1 MFGKL
6 SISHKLFAG
15 FGFLL
20 AVLAGIA
27 GFSYVATLTSSGQF
41 SEYRATARTSVAY
54 GDIAQ
59 KITTA
64 RLQTMKFRATR
75 DPATLDEVRQIVAD
89 IEAKLDYLEAFEL
102 DASERELLVSLHTQ
116 AKDYLAGFGE
126 AVALQDVRNELVRDK
141 FQPLGVDLRKKIT
154 EIMETAYRDSDPT
167 AAFYSGRVQQHLLLA
182 RYYGQEFLL
191 VNSEKAKGRFV
202 EEVDAAKREMETLL
216 SELQNPARQK
226 LASETMA
233 GLIEMQQLFDQVSET
248 ISARN
253 SIYAQK
259 LDQTGPSITSAAIGK
274 VENAVDFQ
282 NQIGPEINQAFQ
294 QQEWTVSIAGVLAL
308 VAGIAVALFLSRSLS
323 TAIRSMTMAMSRLA
337 QNELDTPVPALARAD
352 EIGDM
357 GRAVEVFKENAIERE
372 RLEAEAKSQEEA
384 RRAAQKAT
392 EVAIERFR
400 TSAQEIMR
408 ILVQDS
414 SKMQETA
421 QNLDALSGQALG
433 QAQEASSAAD
443 NTSTSMQTVAAAT
456 EELSSSTVEIGR
468 QVSTATDV
476 VHQASAKTKA
486 SVEEMNNLAAAGEKV
501 GAVVNLIQAIAE
513 QTNLL
518 ALNATIEAA
527 RAGDAGRGFAVVA
540 AEVKELA
547 DQTSKATEEIS
558 EQITGIQGATQRA
571 VEGILDIETMSNQL
585 NEVTTTI
592 AAAVEQQGASTQEI
606 SQTTSDAST
615 SMHTLAGGV
624 TQVAAAINEAGES
637 AQTVLSA
644 SERLAGQAADM
655 ESAIRDFYAALKAA
669 A

>member
-27 GFSYVATLTSSGQF
+27 GFSYIATLTSSGQF

-141 FQPLGVDLRKKIT
+141 FQPLGTDLRKKIT

-182 RYYGQEFLL
+182 RFYGQEFLL

-202 EEVDAAKREMETLL
+202 EEVDAAKKEMETLL

-233 GLIEMQQLFDQVSET
+233 GLIEMQQIFDQVSET

-259 LDQTGPSITSAAIGK
+259 LDQIGPSITSAAIGK

-456 EELSSSTVEIGR
+456 EELSSSTLEIGR

-571 VEGILDIETMSNQL
+571 VDGILDIETMSNQL

-655 ESAIRDFYAALKAA
+655 ESAIKDFYAALKAA